1 MNAMDTTFISRQ
13 ITVYQTANKLIEFLD
28 KLKSASV
35 ENYAH
40 LHADSERTQDGRRRI
55 SCIGITMLDYTNGKG
70 EQKVSARANLSPDT
84 VLYLFEQ
91 VRENTPGFTYSED
104 KIFGAPDAS
113 GRMAV
118 TKFRIVHGDPATRKL
133 PWGIEVINGTG
144 IGQKNKVGGTYMQAG
159 SFAEQS
165 KVFINLSD
173 KDVFQL
179 FSRTARYI
187 SAWEAA
193 VCPNLVSRGHKAIQ
207 ANINRQQG
215 G

>member
-118 TKFRIVHGDPATRKL
+118 TKFRIAHGDPATRKL

-207 ANINRQQG
+207 ANIDRQQG